1 MKNRQL
7 ADQLTAL
14 RRDAGLSQEELA
26 ARLGVSRP
34 AVSRWERGAA
44 LPGVE
49 NLTALAA
56 LYGVGAEEL
65 LAAPG
70 PAAPAQPSPRRRQ
83 SAKGPVYGLLGLSLA
98 LRLAATVWNNLE
110 IRKVSFWKCP
120 QIRHFSRFVQTIGLI
135 SPCRIGIMMTIIL
148 G

>member
-1 MKNRQL
+1 MRGCLESCTGRRPEIQGL
-7 ADQLTAL
+7 ASGAD
-14 RRDAGLSQEELA
+14 
-26 ARLGVSRP
+26 ARLLTNFADTPTVPVSYTHLD
-34 AVSRWERGAA
+34 V
-44 LPGVE
+44 
-49 NLTALAA
+49 
-56 LYGVGAEEL
+56 YK
-65 LAAPG
+65 
-70 PAAPAQPSPRRRQ
+70 RQ
-83 SAKGPVYGLLGLSLA
+83 VYGLLGLSLA

>member
-1 MKNRQL
+1 M
-7 ADQLTAL
+7 
-14 RRDAGLSQEELA
+14 
-26 ARLGVSRP
+26 
-34 AVSRWERGAA
+34 
-44 LPGVE
+44 
-49 NLTALAA
+49 TALAA